1 MYSPYNC
8 VRPVRVYS
16 RCDEGGRVALRLA
29 AAHSHTQT
37 DKHQTTEA
45 QGELDRLE
53 RSACRWAA
61 VCRTQRSPV
70 CRGRLPTT
78 FIHQSI
84 SAPNAE
90 SFVTLASIQTE
101 VYLCIISQ
109 LDNPPN
115 YKREEEEEFL

>member
-8 VRPVRVYS
+8 VRLVRVYS
-16 RCDEGGRVALRLA
+16 RCDEGGRVALRLV

-37 DKHQTTEA
+37 DKQQTAEA
-45 QGELDRLE
+45 QGELDGLE
-53 RSACRWAA
+53 RSAGRRAA
-61 VCRTQRSPV
+61 ACRTRRSPV

-90 SFVTLASIQTE
+90 SFVTLASIRTE
-101 VYLCIISQ
+101 VYLVYYVPI
-109 LDNPPN
+109 
-115 YKREEEEEFL
+115 E